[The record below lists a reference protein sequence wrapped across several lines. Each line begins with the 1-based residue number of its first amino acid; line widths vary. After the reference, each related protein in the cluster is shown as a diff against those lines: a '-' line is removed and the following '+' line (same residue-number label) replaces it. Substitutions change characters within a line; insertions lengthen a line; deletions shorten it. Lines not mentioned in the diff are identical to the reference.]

1 MHKDNIECVLTIIE
15 LDQLQELQPIYLSIY
30 LSISFFYLWAY
41 SFWKDH
47 HLSIYLSI
55 SIYIFLSLSL
65 LSTQIPPLPQPTSP
79 FIYLPR
85 RSALTPR

>member
-55 SIYIFLSLSL
+55 SIYIFLSLHKSPHYPSPPPR
-65 LSTQIPPLPQPTSP
+65 LS
-79 FIYLPR
+79 IYPEDLH
-85 RSALTPR
+85 